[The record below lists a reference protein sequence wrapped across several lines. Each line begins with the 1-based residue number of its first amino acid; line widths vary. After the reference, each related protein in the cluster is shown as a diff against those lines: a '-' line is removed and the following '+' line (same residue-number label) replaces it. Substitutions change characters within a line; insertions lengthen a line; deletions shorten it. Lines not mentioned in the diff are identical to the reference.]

1 MEPGLHTHAGVSA
14 THAEVMEPTAR
25 DVTRLLAAASAGDPD
40 AVPSLFEA
48 LYRELRQLA
57 ASTMRS
63 ERHDHTL
70 QPTGLV
76 HEAYLRLSDEP
87 LTLENR
93 RHFFQAAAVAM
104 RRILVEHARARGAQK
119 RGGDARRLPLDEVD
133 VAADGGLAHMDLAAL
148 DDALTRLAALD
159 PRQARIVELRYF
171 AGLTVEEAADVL
183 ALSPRT
189 VKREW
194 QMARAWLRRA
204 IDGP

>member
-1 MEPGLHTHAGVSA
+1 MN
-14 THAEVMEPTAR
+14 PTGR
-25 DVTRLLAAASAGDPD
+25 DVTRLLAAASAGDPG

-63 ERHDHTL
+63 ERRDHTL

-87 LTLENR
+87 MTLENR

-104 RRILVEHARARGAQK
+104 RRILVEHARARTAQK
-119 RGGDARRLPLDEVD
+119 RGGDARPLPLDGID
-133 VAADGGLAHMDLAAL
+133 IAADSGLPPMDLSALDAALTDLAAL
-148 DDALTRLAALD
+148 DA
-159 PRQARIVELRYF
+159 RQARIVELRYF
-171 AGLTVEEAADVL
+171 AGLTVEEAAEVM

-204 IDGP
+204 IDGN

>member
-1 MEPGLHTHAGVSA
+1 LLVELVSA
-14 THAEVMEPTAR
+14 GQAEVMNPTAR
-25 DVTRLLAAASAGDPD
+25 DVTRLLAAASAGDPN

-63 ERHDHTL
+63 ERRDHTL

-87 LTLENR
+87 MTLENR

-104 RRILVEHARARGAQK
+104 RRILVEHARARVAQK
-119 RGGDARRLPLDEVD
+119 RGGDARPLPLDDID
-133 VAADGGLAHMDLAAL
+133 VPADSGLPPMDLSALDAALTDLAAL
-148 DDALTRLAALD
+148 DA
-159 PRQARIVELRYF
+159 RQARIVELRYF
-171 AGLTVEEAADVL
+171 AGLTVEEAAEVL

-204 IDGP
+204 IEGN